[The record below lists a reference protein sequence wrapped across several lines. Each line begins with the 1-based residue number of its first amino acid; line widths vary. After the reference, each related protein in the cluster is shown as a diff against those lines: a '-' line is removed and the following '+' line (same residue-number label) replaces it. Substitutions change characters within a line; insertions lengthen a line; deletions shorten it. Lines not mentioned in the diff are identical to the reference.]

1 MSVHDNNTKGGRS
14 VPFQIDESPDRIG
27 TQLPPAPESNEHE
40 ATDEVVTPRPGNF
53 ATRAGI
59 NATPGIGK
67 NKLILLGGG
76 LAVAVLFFVFTAIV
90 GKSPKKQTTAKPN
103 GPQASLSGSKH
114 SKGSVTPVME
124 TVHTPAPDNSS
135 GQLGPGDIRRTRSSD
150 GKVATAGSQLSP
162 KPLATK
168 PAVAASLGGVPSFA
182 DTQQRW
188 EEPQPYGEPALT
200 PAVQTQQQN
209 SLKEPSLIFVR
220 AQVQSQSSTTPRL
233 NSDDDDAPVLE
244 MTPGMRIQAKLETQI
259 SSAVQE
265 PVVAVVEY
273 TYAIGDRVV
282 VPAGARIYGKL
293 VQADRSGLVNVQ
305 FEEIRLLDGNRDEK
319 REKINA
325 IGLGLDLGP
334 IKGSVSGKNT
344 GKNFLVRA
352 ASGMGSVL
360 AEIVGNNSS
369 AAFSEDDML
378 RERLAENIGTA
389 GDSEVMNLNANSRI
403 VVTVPA
409 DTKIYVVF
417 TKHQEKNPT
426 ELHKVPPA
434 TP

>member
-1 MSVHDNNTKGGRS
+1 MNVHDNNTNGSRS

-27 TQLPPAPESNEHE
+27 TQVPPAPESNEHE

-53 ATRAGI
+53 ATRVGI
-59 NATPGIGK
+59 NAAPGIGK

-76 LAVAVLFFVFTAIV
+76 LAVAVLFFVLTAIV

-103 GPQASLSGSKH
+103 GLQASLSGSNQP
-114 SKGSVTPVME
+114 KGSVTPVME

-150 GKVATAGSQLSP
+150 GKVATATSSQVSQ
-162 KPLATK
+162 K
-168 PAVAASLGGVPSFA
+168 PASAASLGSVPSFA
-182 DTQQRW
+182 DTQQKW
-188 EEPQPYGEPALT
+188 EEPQPYGEPAST
-200 PAVQTQQQN
+200 PAAVQTQQQN

-220 AQVQSQSSTTPRL
+220 TQVQSQSSTTPRL
-233 NSDDDDAPVLE
+233 NTDDDEAPVLE

-319 REKINA
+319 REKIDA

-344 GKNFLVRA
+344 GKNFLIRA

-360 AEIVGNNSS
+360 AEIAGNNSS

-417 TKHQEKNPT
+417 TKHQEKNSA
-426 ELHKVPPA
+426 ELHKVSPA